1 MTTEDITANT
11 ADGGP
16 IDREPKGRKSG
27 GESGEPQSTA
37 DYTKPTGIPRPLA
50 AIRQNCLSCCKGS
63 ALEVSLCQVLG
74 CPSWTYRFGRKPA
87 PDLLAEAGNHKMYPL
102 EDPMTVAEFHRN
114 GGTPLKAIKRHSL
127 DCAGGSKSTVR
138 NCKHV
143 TCSLHPFRLGT
154 NPNRKMSPQ
163 QREKA
168 AARLRDN
175 LTRNEVSRR

>member
-50 AIRQNCLSCCKGS
+50 AIRRNCLLCCKGS

-74 CPSWTYRFGRKPA
+74 CPSWTYRFGRKPT
-87 PDLLAEAGNHKMYPL
+87 PDLLAKASDHKMYPL

-114 GGTPLKAIKRHSL
+114 GGTPLKAIKRHCL
-127 DCAGGSKSTVR
+127 DCSGRSKEAVR
-138 NCKHV
+138 NCKYGA
-143 TCSLHPFRLGT
+143 CELHAYRHGK
-154 NPNRKMSPQ
+154 NPNRTAKRE
-163 QREKA
+163 QREKF
-168 AARLRDN
+168 AARLKANVERW
-175 LTRNEVSRR
+175 RSSRC